1 MTDGWDQSLLLMGRD
16 TVIRGRVSVC
26 VEGCAEVHWGVS
38 GQGQGRHEEKTCVHA
53 CVHVPG

>member
-1 MTDGWDQSLLLMGRD
+1 MFTVNGDGFFHQGQSE
-16 TVIRGRVSVC
+16 C
-26 VEGCAEVHWGVS
+26 VESCAEVHWGVS